1 MKMYNLATIINQAF
15 KLVIQISKIHNI
27 DESHSLKH
35 SMEVF
40 NMANKIY
47 NSEVEINEYLKDQ
60 KDIICVSAILHDMCD
75 KKYMDEK
82 QGIIDIKEYMKPYL
96 CEEKL
101 DAITDIISTMSYST
115 VKKNGYPDLKEY
127 QLSYHIVREADLLSA
142 YDFDRCVIYG
152 MMVSKYDYFESVKRA
167 KQLFNDRVFN
177 YIKDDLFITNYSREL
192 SMQLHNNAIT
202 NLSELD
208 IIHSD
213 FML

>member
-1 MKMYNLATIINQAF
+1 MKMTHLATIINQAF

-47 NSEVEINEYLKDQ
+47 NSEVQVNDYLKNQ

-82 QGIIDIKEYMKPYL
+82 QGILDIKEYMKPYL
-96 CEEKL
+96 CEEKIA
-101 DAITDIISTMSYST
+101 AITDIISTMSYST

-152 MMVSKYDYFESVKRA
+152 MMVSNYEYFESVQRA
-167 KQLFNDRVFN
+167 KQLFDERIFN
-177 YIKDDLFITNYSREL
+177 YIKDDLFITNYSKVL
-192 SMQLHNNAIT
+192 SKQLHNNA
-202 NLSELD
+202 LKELID
-208 IIHSD
+208 LNFIHND
-213 FML
+213 FIL

>member
-1 MKMYNLATIINQAF
+1 MKMTHLATIINQAF

-47 NSEVEINEYLKDQ
+47 NSEVQVNDYLKNQ

-82 QGIIDIKEYMKPYL
+82 QGILDIKEYMKPYL
-96 CEEKL
+96 CEEKIA
-101 DAITDIISTMSYST
+101 AITDIISTMSYST

-152 MMVSKYDYFESVKRA
+152 MMVSNYEYFESVQRA
-167 KQLFNDRVFN
+167 KQLFDERIFN
-177 YIKDDLFITNYSREL
+177 YIKDDLFITNYSKVL
-192 SMQLHNNAIT
+192 SKQLHNNALKQLIDL
-202 NLSELD
+202 NF
-208 IIHSD
+208 IHND
-213 FML
+213 FIL